1 MQAGSDK
8 DEVISEI
15 NVVPFVD
22 VILVVLI
29 IFLIISPTF
38 IKPGIDIQLPRAATA
53 KKPENV
59 KVMLSVD
66 IEGGYYFNKKLM
78 EEGDLTEELKKM
90 AAKDKD
96 IRVLVAADKNVAHG
110 NVIGLIDLIRK
121 AGLTKFAVSIEPSQ

>member
-1 MQAGSDK
+1 MRAGSDK

-38 IKPGIDIQLPRAATA
+38 VNPGFDIQLPQAATA

-59 KVMLSVD
+59 KVMLSID
-66 IEGGYYFNKKLM
+66 IEGGYYLNKKLM
-78 EEGDLTEELKKM
+78 EEAELTEELKRM

-96 IRVLVAADKNVAHG
+96 MRALIAADKNVAHG